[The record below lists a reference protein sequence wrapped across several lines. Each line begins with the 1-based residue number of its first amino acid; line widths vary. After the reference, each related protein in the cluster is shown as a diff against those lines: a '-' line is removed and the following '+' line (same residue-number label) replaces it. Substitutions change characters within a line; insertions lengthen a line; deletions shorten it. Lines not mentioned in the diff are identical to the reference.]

1 MQTEVGQA
9 GEVLHDLEAERALIG
24 AALVAGE
31 EVLDQVNV
39 PPEAF
44 YEPSHARVWEAMQA
58 MLREGQVLDVVA
70 VALRAGVGVG
80 EAARFLE
87 VPVSALAAPAY
98 AERVRSL
105 WLRRRSLE
113 AVSRAQVRLLKG
125 ETFEAV
131 LPDLV
136 REWGELAA
144 DAGREPVSL
153 EKAGEELA
161 RHLGG
166 MEESEERPIGI
177 VLSRYGSELM
187 SIAPGELHLLAA
199 STGVGKSAIALQI
212 ARAAN
217 GAGWPVVI
225 YSLEMAAKEWAARYL
240 SQREAL
246 DPKKARYGG
255 LTQEDW
261 KKLQAGLEDMRQRKI
276 YIHDNLFTLEAILAD
291 LRRQVR
297 RLGVKLAIVDYMGLV
312 QAPPPPKGVGRWQV
326 LEEIASALK
335 RAALQMKIGILA
347 IHQLNRL
354 GETERN
360 GGLHLWGDSY
370 GMLRPADGA
379 YILLRKREKGEGGA
393 RLSDEAEWR
402 REKVRHGALGV
413 LKLRFDA
420 ERISFVEEGHRDY

>member
-1 MQTEVGQA
+1 
-9 GEVLHDLEAERALIG
+9 LHDLEAERALIG

-70 VALRAGVGVG
+70 VALRAGVGVE

-125 ETFEAV
+125 EAFEAV

-153 EKAGEELA
+153 EKAGEELV
-161 RHLGG
+161 RYLGSV
-166 MEESEERPIGI
+166 EETDERPIGI
-177 VLSRYGSELM
+177 ALDKYGSELM

-240 SQREAL
+240 SQIEAL
-246 DPKKARYGG
+246 APKKARYGG
-255 LTQEDW
+255 LAGEDW
-261 KKLQAGLEDMRQRKI
+261 EKLRRGLEDLRQRRI
-276 YIHDNLFTLEAILAD
+276 YVHDSLFTLDAILAD

-297 RLGVKLAIVDYMGLV
+297 RLGVRMAILDYMGLV
-312 QAPPPPKGVGRWQV
+312 QAPPPPKGTGRWQV

-413 LKLRFDA
+413 VKLRFDPG
-420 ERISFVEEGHRDY
+420 RISFEEV